1 MVGFIVFVINNMDAK
16 NFWLLET
23 FSGEYYFSSRDCY
36 TGQKSEVSLKDFLKY
51 KEKTDEKNNGRF
63 NVFS

>member
-1 MVGFIVFVINNMDAK
+1 MLKID
-16 NFWLLET
+16 FWLLET

-36 TGQKSEVSLKDFLKY
+36 TGQKSEVSLKDFLKH
-51 KEKTDEKNNGRF
+51 KEKTDEKNNGWF